1 MLETKLP
8 KEYSRFVN
16 HILGTQKIAYLK
28 ERRTFR
34 IENDQ
39 CHLFEVNSFDLKDD
53 VRPELRT
60 YEHSKNSHLSRSAK
74 NK

>member
-1 MLETKLP
+1 MLE
-8 KEYSRFVN
+8 
-16 HILGTQKIAYLK
+16 IKISYLRNA
-28 ERRTFR
+28 EHLR

-60 YEHSKNSHLSRSAK
+60 NEHSKNSQLSRSAK